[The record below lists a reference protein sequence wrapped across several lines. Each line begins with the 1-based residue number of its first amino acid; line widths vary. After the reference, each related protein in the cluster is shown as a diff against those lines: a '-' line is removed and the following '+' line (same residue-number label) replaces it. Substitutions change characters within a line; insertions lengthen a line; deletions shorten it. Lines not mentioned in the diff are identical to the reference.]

1 MKAFL
6 VGLLFLFIVA
16 VLAGMGVLLFPFL
29 LVLGWIVRVI
39 LIVVLLILAVWLLGK
54 LILYIRK
61 KTRR

>member
-16 VLAGMGVLLFPFL
+16 VLAGTGVLLFPFL

-39 LIVVLLILAVWLLGK
+39 LIAVLLILAVWLLGK

-61 KTRR
+61 KTKR

>member
-16 VLAGMGVLLFPFL
+16 VLAGTGVLLFPFL

-61 KTRR
+61 KMR

>member
-29 LVLGWIVRVI
+29 LVLSWIARVI

-54 LILYIRK
+54 LVLYIRK
-61 KTRR
+61 KTKR

>member
-6 VGLLFLFIVA
+6 TGFLFLFIVA

-29 LVLGWIVRVI
+29 LVLSWIARVI

-61 KTRR
+61 KMR

>member
-6 VGLLFLFIVA
+6 TGLLFLFIVA

-54 LILYIRK
+54 LVLYIRK
-61 KTRR
+61 KMR

>member
-61 KTRR
+61 KMR

>member
-39 LIVVLLILAVWLLGK
+39 LIAVLLILAVWLLGK

-61 KTRR
+61 KTKR

>member
-16 VLAGMGVLLFPFL
+16 VLAGTAVLLFPFL
-29 LVLGWIVRVI
+29 LVLGWIARVI

-61 KTRR
+61 KMR

>member
-16 VLAGMGVLLFPFL
+16 VLAGMGLLLFPFL

-39 LIVVLLILAVWLLGK
+39 LIAVLLILAVWLLGK

-61 KTRR
+61 KTKR

>member
-6 VGLLFLFIVA
+6 VGFLFLFIVA

-61 KTRR
+61 KMR

>member
-16 VLAGMGVLLFPFL
+16 VLAAMGVLLFPFL
-29 LVLGWIVRVI
+29 LVLSWIARVI

-54 LILYIRK
+54 LVLYIRK
-61 KTRR
+61 KTKR

>member
-39 LIVVLLILAVWLLGK
+39 LIAVLLILAVWLLGK
-54 LILYIRK
+54 LILYIQK
-61 KTRR
+61 KTKR

>member
-39 LIVVLLILAVWLLGK
+39 LIVVLLILVVWLLGK

-61 KTRR
+61 KMR